1 MSHLISVAVS
11 HSASH
16 IEKKPRID
24 VKDGNQ
30 AGIQPAFQLP
40 SLSAGAVQCTKS
52 AVQEITGVAPV
63 PSQFLSKLAQ
73 VKSQASQSPVL
84 EAVARTS
91 AFSDTIRP
99 RGPTGTFSPLDDT
112 GLKRDDRLALVEEL
126 ERGPYEFTPP
136 SGDPDFLQLEPHSG
150 IRLS

>member
-1 MSHLISVAVS
+1 M
-11 HSASH
+11 
-16 IEKKPRID
+16 
-24 VKDGNQ
+24 
-30 AGIQPAFQLP
+30 
-40 SLSAGAVQCTKS
+40 
-52 AVQEITGVAPV
+52 

-136 SGDPDFLQLEPHSG
+136 SDDPDFLQLEPHSG